1 MCPASGEFA
10 AKTRLHRPIHVG
22 DTFANCRSSR
32 LYSSGWSGVGART
45 LRDAGS
51 DRDTLIAE
59 SLYQRLISQGETFWS
74 VVYPLFMDR
83 EITRATVRT
92 VVQRGLEDA
101 GGSYQQVVRR
111 FNMPPQDYRR
121 FLSFLT
127 RYELATARP

>member
-1 MCPASGEFA
+1 MATIYPFTKLVRSSNAPASGPGGLPA
-10 AKTRLHRPIHVG
+10 
-22 DTFANCRSSR
+22 SS
-32 LYSSGWSGVGART
+32 
-45 LRDAGS
+45 S